1 MISFDDF
8 SIAGRPI
15 DISGLLS
22 EIEIPTRLINIL
34 KDMTFY
40 SEDAFFQMAD
50 TLALEH
56 TSHYLFPNRF
66 ISFYPQVM
74 ERYAN
79 NNLTCNLSGVKIKK
93 GSLYYTYHP
102 FMEDLQSGRVYTIS
116 KKIVAEASFVDLFP
130 QDLFTY
136 EEWYYKITNA
146 YYQNE
151 DVIDFYFLSKECGE
165 SCLDPYLLGLSKK
178 KRKK

>member
-8 SIAGRPI
+8 FIAEKSI
-15 DISGLLS
+15 DISDLLA

-34 KDMTFY
+34 KGMTFY
-40 SEDAFFQMAD
+40 SQDAFFQIAD

-66 ISFYPQVM
+66 ISFYPQVV
-74 ERYAN
+74 ERHATHS
-79 NNLTCNLSGVKIKK
+79 LTCNLSGAKIKK

-136 EEWYYKITNA
+136 EEWYYKIKTA

-151 DVIDFYFLSKECGE
+151 DVIDFYFLSRECGE

>member
-93 GSLYYTYHP
+93 G
-102 FMEDLQSGRVYTIS
+102 
-116 KKIVAEASFVDLFP
+116 
-130 QDLFTY
+130 
-136 EEWYYKITNA
+136 
-146 YYQNE
+146 
-151 DVIDFYFLSKECGE
+151 
-165 SCLDPYLLGLSKK
+165 
-178 KRKK
+178 